1 MCSSVGWRSIAGDVH
16 KNANV
21 FMFNHHHHSRTHKY
35 TPEYFGMANG
45 IAGWDSEKT
54 DGMGECCLF
63 FVCFLSNTVLASS
76 VNEIPILHW
85 EDLFGWVVIRAVV
98 IEMSSGGSKR
108 TD

>member
-1 MCSSVGWRSIAGDVH
+1 MIVCSSVGWRSIAGDVH

-54 DGMGECCLF
+54 DGMGSYFLF
-63 FVCFLSNTVLASS
+63 VFCPTLSWPRLLMKFPFFIGRIYLV
-76 VNEIPILHW
+76 
-85 EDLFGWVVIRAVV
+85 G
-98 IEMSSGGSKR
+98 
-108 TD
+108 